1 LSKLGTLKSQRA
13 LAVRYHGAGSP
24 QARDAAEKL
33 AAEKTA
39 VYIKRLLAAA
49 PRLSDQQ
56 RNDLAELLRP
66 VRRRPADAD
75 AQPVIDADAQPVID
89 ADAQPVKKQ
98 KPRARRD
105 RGAA

>member
-13 LAVRYHGAGSP
+13 LAVRHHGADSA

-49 PRLSDQQ
+49 PSLSDQQ

-66 VRRRPADAD
+66 
-75 AQPVIDADAQPVID
+75 
-89 ADAQPVKKQ
+89 
-98 KPRARRD
+98 ARK
-105 RGAA
+105 AAREAS